1 MRLSDANL
9 RGRTV
14 IAADGFVIGE
24 ITTLFLDSETLKIE
38 SLQVDLRRDAADEL
52 GASHSFFRSG
62 SVEIPVRAIQS
73 VGNTVVLSIPSSDL
87 RQSLPGDAQQT
98 PSP

>member
-14 IAADGFVIGE
+14 IAADGLVIGE
-24 ITTLFLDSETLKIE
+24 ITGLFLDSETLKIE
-38 SLQVDLRRDAADEL
+38 SLQVDLRKDTADEL

-62 SVEIPVRAIQS
+62 SLEIPVRAIQS
-73 VGNTVVLSIPSSDL
+73 VGNTVVLSVPSSQL
-87 RQSLPGDAQQT
+87 RQSLPSDVQNS